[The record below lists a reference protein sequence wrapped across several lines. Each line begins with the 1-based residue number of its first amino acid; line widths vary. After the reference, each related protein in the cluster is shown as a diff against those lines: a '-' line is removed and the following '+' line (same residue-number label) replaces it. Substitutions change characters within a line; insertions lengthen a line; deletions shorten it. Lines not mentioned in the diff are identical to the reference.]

1 MRNWLSFL
9 GKIKTA
15 YAGVFI
21 CQMVLVI
28 SLFACST
35 APSGPSST
43 KADTEKPSIE
53 STQQNYVEE
62 EVETKPSA
70 GEQDIPENADQITN
84 DATQQNNVNEEV
96 ETRLSAGD
104 LITPENADQ
113 ITLLDR
119 IDNGNPAIS
128 VAFSPNGRILA
139 TGGEGIVML
148 WDTDSGKS
156 LRTLEVPSKYSHSLV
171 FSPDGRMLA
180 AGGRQGN
187 AIQLWDSNSWEEV
200 RTLGM
205 PTNAVNDL
213 AFSPDGSLLAATGC
227 STLSSGN
234 TYWSGKDETVNL
246 WEVETWQLLH
256 SFDPEIESVSSL
268 AFSPDGQILA
278 VGGYD
283 GIGLWDTVSWE
294 RLHTLEAHTNNL
306 IFSPDGQTLASGG
319 MQNVI
324 LWESESG
331 SQLRM
336 LEGYDD
342 AVMSLAF
349 SPDGRLV
356 VATGWKGV
364 VLWEQE
370 SGINLNTFN
379 DPYDCSYVPNVA
391 FSPDGRLLVTIDSYM
406 TLALRGIP

>member
-1 MRNWLSFL
+1 MRNWLLFL
-9 GKIKTA
+9 GKIRTA
-15 YAGVFI
+15 YAGVLI
-21 CQMVLVI
+21 CHMVLVI
-28 SLFACST
+28 SLSACTSLTLST
-35 APSGPSST
+35 ETFST
-43 KADTEKPSIE
+43 KADSEKPSIE
-53 STQQNYVEE
+53 STQQNNVND
-62 EVETKPSA
+62 EVETNLSA
-70 GEQDIPENADQITN
+70 GE
-84 DATQQNNVNEEV
+84 
-96 ETRLSAGD
+96 
-104 LITPENADQ
+104 LITPENANQ

-119 IDNGNPAIS
+119 FDTGNPAIS

-139 TGGEGIVML
+139 TGGEGIVIL

-156 LRTLEVPSKYSHSLV
+156 LQTLEVPSKYSHSLV
-171 FSPDGRMLA
+171 FSPDGQMLA

-187 AIQLWDSNSWEEV
+187 AIQLWNSDSWEEV
-200 RTLGM
+200 CTLEM

-213 AFSPDGSLLAATGC
+213 AFSPDGLLLAATGH
-227 STLSSGN
+227 SVLSSGDRS
-234 TYWSGKDETVNL
+234 WSGDDDIVIL
-246 WEVETWQLLH
+246 WDVEIWQELH
-256 SFDPEIESVSSL
+256 SFDPEFWGVSSL
-268 AFSPDGQILA
+268 AFSPDGRILA

>member
-96 ETRLSAGD
+96 ETRLSAGEV
-104 LITPENADQ
+104 ITPENADQ
-113 ITLLDR
+113 IILLDR
-119 IDNGNPAIS
+119 IDTGNYAFS
-128 VAFSPNGRILA
+128 VAFSPDGDILA
-139 TGGEGIVML
+139 TGGHGIVKL

-156 LRTLEVPSKYSHSLV
+156 LRTMEVPSNHIHSLA
-171 FSPDGRMLA
+171 FSPDGQMMA
-180 AGGRQGN
+180 AGGNDGN
-187 AIQLWDSNSWEEV
+187 AIRLWDSNSWEEL
-200 RTLGM
+200 RTLEM
-205 PTNAVNDL
+205 PIISVRSL
-213 AFSPDGSLLAATGC
+213 AFSPDGSLFAATGH
-227 STLSSGN
+227 SLNQYWHSGDD
-234 TYWSGKDETVNL
+234 GIVIL
-246 WEVETWQLLH
+246 WDVETWQELH
-256 SFDPEIESVSSL
+256 SFDPEFWAESSL

-294 RLHTLEAHTNNL
+294 RLHTMEAHTNDL
-306 IFSPDGQTLASGG
+306 TFSPDGQTLASGG
-319 MQNVI
+319 METVI
-324 LWESESG
+324 LWESETG
-331 SQLRM
+331 SQLHM

-356 VATGWKGV
+356 AAAGWKGV

-370 SGINLNTFN
+370 TGINLNTFN
-379 DPYDCSYVPNVA
+379 EKMPNGDDIVWGVA
-391 FSPDGRLLVTIDSYM
+391 FSPDGRLLATIDVNA
-406 TLALRGIP
+406 TLKLRRIP